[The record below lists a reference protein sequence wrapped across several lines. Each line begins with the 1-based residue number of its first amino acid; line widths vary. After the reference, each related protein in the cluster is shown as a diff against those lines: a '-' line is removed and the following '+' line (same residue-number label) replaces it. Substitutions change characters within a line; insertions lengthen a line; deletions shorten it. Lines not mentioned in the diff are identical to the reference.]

1 MANNKRK
8 QGEGTVRLRSDG
20 RWEGRIVIGYN
31 EKGNPKTKSVLA
43 HTKGECEEK
52 LKALKEELG
61 KVAQRVKPEMPFG
74 EWIDYWYQSFCKPAL
89 RESTQAGYENAIY
102 RHIIPN
108 IGHIPLCKLAQ
119 NDLQQFYANLKKNG
133 RLRYSD
139 TCGKGV
145 SDRTVRACHSRC
157 RSALEKAV
165 DDGLITRN
173 PSAGCKLPPK
183 KGKEMQILT
192 KSELGRFFAR
202 AKEEGYYELFLL
214 ELSTGMRRGE
224 IVGLK
229 WSDFNAANNSLR
241 IARQA
246 NRVKGKTVVQPP
258 KTKTSIRTVVLPQ
271 YMTEILTEMKKEK
284 TCEWIFPSPVNIGE
298 PRNPDSIYGKFQKIL
313 KRAQCKK
320 IRFHDLRHTFATMAL
335 ENGMD
340 IKTLSA
346 MIGHISAETTLN
358 IYSHITD
365 TMQQQAAVRIDRE
378 IGGTNA
384 EMPEF
389 TQSVEPPR
397 ASEQAQTN
405 ATAEPKFEPYKGKIR
420 KPGTGCVYQIND
432 TLWEGSF
439 YPRMPDGKRK
449 KFNVYAKTREEC
461 EQSLAKMIEKKKADI
476 SAEKS
481 KSTTA

>member
-61 KVAQRVKPEMPFG
+61 KIAQRVKPEMPFG

-89 RESTQAGYENAIY
+89 RESTQSGYENAIY

-108 IGHIPLCKLAQ
+108 LGHIPLCKLAQ

-183 KGKEMQILT
+183 KGKEMQILS

-229 WSDFNAANNSLR
+229 WSDFNAATSSLR

-298 PRNPDSIYGKFQKIL
+298 PRNPSALYKRFQL
-313 KRAQCKK
+313 LLERSGCKK

-335 ENGMD
+335 ENGMNV
-340 IKTLSA
+340 KVLSD

-358 IYSHITD
+358 IYSHVTD
-365 TMQQQAAVRIDRE
+365 TMRTQASVKIDRK
-378 IGGTNA
+378 IGGTDA
-384 EMPEF
+384 PMPEAK
-389 TQSVEPPR
+389 VEPR
-397 ASEQAQTN
+397 IEETSAVDEN
-405 ATAEPKFEPYKGKIR
+405 FEPWQPKYR

-432 TLWEGSF
+432 SLWEGSF
-439 YPRMPDGKRK
+439 YPRLADGSRK

-461 EQSLAKMIEKKKADI
+461 EENLAKMIAEKKAEI
-476 SAEKS
+476 AAEKA
-481 KSTTA
+481 KMKTA